1 MTKPLLSPQW
11 IAQLGNFS
19 RLIVGFSG
27 GLDSTVLLHVLA
39 SQSSLRNKLV
49 AVHVNHGISSNA
61 FSWQKHCAVFCKN
74 FEIEFI
80 SESVTFDRSAN
91 IEEGA
96 RNARYEVFTSLLKAN
111 ECLLLGHH
119 LDDQAETVLLQLF
132 RGAGVDGLAA
142 MSESGSLG
150 LGILA
155 RPFLLNTRGQIEEY
169 ATVHHLSWITDESNQ
184 DIHYSR
190 NFLRHQIIPLLASRW
205 PGVAG
210 NIARTAGHCQQARV
224 NLDEL
229 ALQDCPELI
238 TPSQSLS
245 IEPVKSL
252 SFDRIANVLRVWLK
266 KNQIRFPSTVTF
278 QRIIH
283 EVIFAAEDTTP
294 LVSWDNIHIRRYQ
307 SYLYIDRIKEIYLP
321 ASTLWTD
328 FPNPL
333 SLEDTGIV
341 LAVKKA
347 NEGISV
353 PHDAAITIK
362 FRQGGELFSWHGQ
375 TKQLKKLFQQW
386 GIPPWLRDRT
396 PLLYINDQLAAV
408 AGYAV
413 SDLFFTR
420 NSSDT
425 WQLLIKFK

>member
-1 MTKPLLSPQW
+1 VTKPLLSPQW
-11 IAQLGNFS
+11 IAQLGSFS

-61 FSWQKHCAVFCKN
+61 FSWENHCADFCKN
-74 FEIEFI
+74 LGVEFI

-96 RNARYEVFTSLLKAN
+96 RNARYEVFTSLLKDN

-142 MSESGSLG
+142 MPESISLR
-150 LGILA
+150 LGVLA
-155 RPFLLNTRGQIEEY
+155 RPFLLSTRGHIEEY
-169 ATVHHLSWITDESNQ
+169 AEAHYLSWIRDESNQ

-190 NFLRHQIIPLLASRW
+190 NFLRHQIMPLLASRW
-205 PGVAG
+205 PGVVG
-210 NIARTAGHCQQARV
+210 NIARAAGHCQQARF

-238 TPSQSLS
+238 VSPHPLF
-245 IEPVKSL
+245 IEPIKSL
-252 SFDRIANVLRVWLK
+252 SLERIANVLRVWLK
-266 KNQIRFPSTVTF
+266 KNQIRLPSTVTF

-283 EVIFAAEDTTP
+283 EMIFAGDDATP
-294 LVSWDNIHIRRYQ
+294 LVSWDNTHIQRYQ
-307 SYLYIDRIKEIYLP
+307 SYLYIDKSKDTYLP
-321 ASTLWTD
+321 LSTDWID

-333 SLEDTGIV
+333 SLKELGFV
-341 LAVKKA
+341 LAVERA
-347 NEGISV
+347 DEGIGIPS
-353 PHDAAITIK
+353 DAIITIK

-386 GIPPWLRDRT
+386 AIPPWLRDKI

-408 AGYAV
+408 VGYAV
-413 SDLFFTR
+413 SDLFFIK
-420 NSSDT
+420 NPSDA
-425 WQLLIKFK
+425 WRLLVKY